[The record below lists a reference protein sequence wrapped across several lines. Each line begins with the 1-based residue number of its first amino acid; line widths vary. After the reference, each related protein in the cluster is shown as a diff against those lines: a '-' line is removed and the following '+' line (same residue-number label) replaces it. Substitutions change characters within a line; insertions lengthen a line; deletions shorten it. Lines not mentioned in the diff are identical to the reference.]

1 MPFDR
6 CDALHKLTL
15 QQGKKGK
22 AQSAKIDHIDA
33 QLATSLVRRLDKHK
47 IIISKR
53 DPGAFTHVTRQKPH
67 CSHMSI

>member
-1 MPFDR
+1 LPFDR

-33 QLATSLVRRLDKHK
+33 QLTTSLARRLDQQ

-53 DPGAFTHVTRQKPH
+53 DPGPLTHVTRPKPP